1 VKGDCT
7 PLLVGLIRA
16 AVMPADPSK
25 PPSDPAVLDDTR
37 IYPLASILCERGTA
51 VGFDSLD
58 TIVRVLKDPAAS
70 IARDDPRYQLMQS
83 MRGINI
89 TRQNLDAVAYVGP
102 PRVYRVVATG
112 ESGKVKKKITAI
124 IDTGRSPEYPITSN
138 FQAEKAAGVLQYWR
152 EE

>member
-1 VKGDCT
+1 
-7 PLLVGLIRA
+7 
-16 AVMPADPSK
+16 M
-25 PPSDPAVLDDTR
+25 
-37 IYPLASILCERGTA
+37 
-51 VGFDSLD
+51 GFDSLD
-58 TIVRVLKDPAAS
+58 TIVRVLSNPSGA

-83 MRGINI
+83 MRGITI
-89 TRQNLDAVAYVGP
+89 TRQQLEKVAFVGA

-124 IDTGRSPEYPITSN
+124 IDTGRGPDNPVTNN